1 MLWQVIERHLE
12 KKGWSIYK
20 LAKELGVNESSI
32 RNIKTGRS
40 DNPSFQLIKM
50 IADMLEFSLDEFKE
64 DKQ

>member
-1 MLWQVIERHLE
+1 MLWQVIEKHLE

-50 IADMLEFSLDEFKE
+50 IADTLEFSLDEFKE
-64 DKQ
+64 DK

>member
-64 DKQ
+64 DK